1 MDNNILQLNE
11 DELYNSNEEYVDSEV
26 YLQNFN
32 NNKNKSSNDGNKE
45 VEKTS
50 EAESTE
56 EERFFNDFT
65 IQEIDNE
72 DPSLGNQL
80 IKIYEE
86 EIPFEIR
93 YDDENLSEDKKIKS
107 QSLLCKILITDEMIE
122 QIYLKIEIASDI
134 DLFFY
139 YSIKIDL
146 ELFETI
152 KKEQNLNCNFNDF
165 SDLLIKYLDFC
176 NSDQK
181 QFVVILNVQKDRNAN
196 MQLIQNLDYKWVQ
209 LLNINFNPISEDL
222 IRKQI
227 IYRYN
232 SLRAMNDITQ
242 NRINIINDVLKDFD
256 PPLIKEVRDE
266 ISKNNNIP
274 LKLKN
279 K

>member
-256 PPLIKEVRDE
+256 PPLIKEVKDE

>member
-176 NSDQK
+176 NSNQK

-256 PPLIKEVRDE
+256 PPLIKEVKDE